1 VKLCL
6 HAFAIPEHHNGHR
19 ITRISP
25 FSSQRDVRQ
34 EYLGSDLDYSA
45 RFGELR
51 TEVIENPWP
60 DPVQN
65 YTAPLGG
72 VGNSATLV
80 LGHELVGDS
89 FQLGLEELPRSVN
102 QAGTLTDV
110 DPFFDRSFGSDTSLS
125 FPLPDE
131 FSKGDT
137 LSSESQTGG
146 FDGLPEQVLM
156 PFGQLPLTHDQPYN
170 QHTPCVPGELF
181 LSPST
186 IASFPQRSKDNATLP
201 NSSYRPLPPAPHRHQ
216 CSSCPRTF
224 TTRHQLSK
232 HTHKMLKCGLD
243 DCDFKSEHSKSVRR
257 HQAQKH
263 RGINYSCDQC
273 SYKGRDDNLKR
284 HKERVHGEDCV
295 K

>member
-25 FSSQRDVRQ
+25 SSSQRDVRQ

-45 RFGELR
+45 WFEEPR

-60 DPVQN
+60 DPDPDQD
-65 YTAPLGG
+65 YW
-72 VGNSATLV
+72 V
-80 LGHELVGDS
+80 LGHELVDDS
-89 FQLGLEELPRSVN
+89 FPLGLEEPPSSVN

-110 DPFFDRSFGSDTSLS
+110 DPFFDQSFGFDTSLS

-137 LSSESQTGG
+137 SSSESQPGG
-146 FDGLPEQVLM
+146 FGGLPEQVLM

-224 TTRHQLSK
+224 TTRHQL
-232 HTHKMLKCGLD
+232 
-243 DCDFKSEHSKSVRR
+243 R
-257 HQAQKH
+257 
-263 RGINYSCDQC
+263 
-273 SYKGRDDNLKR
+273 
-284 HKERVHGEDCV
+284 
-295 K
+295 